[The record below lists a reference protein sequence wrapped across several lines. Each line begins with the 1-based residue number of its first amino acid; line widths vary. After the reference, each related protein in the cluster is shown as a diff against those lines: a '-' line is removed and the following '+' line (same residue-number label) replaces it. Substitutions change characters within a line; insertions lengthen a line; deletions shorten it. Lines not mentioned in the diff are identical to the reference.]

1 MLHRL
6 ITLWQMKSSLVYDRT
21 YEPLLSMLR
30 RVLYNTLAMG
40 LAGRMATEK
49 ALIRKNI
56 SDWFGLTL

>member
-49 ALIRKNI
+49 ALIRKKY
-56 SDWFGLTL
+56 F